1 MNYILNCDIKVQG
14 PNGGTPRDASK
25 IISFTE
31 QCCDILGLNY
41 YPYEINIIVYP
52 TYIHGYPDVWGLCYE
67 LDDGEINIHLARKV
81 PVEVSTDEP
90 EWMKSDLYLTLA
102 HELMHARQTAKGEKM
117 YERPVRKNEEFICE
131 LVKERLLW

>member
-1 MNYILNCDIKVQG
+1 MTYINVQG
-14 PNGGTPRDASK
+14 PNGGVPRDSSK

-31 QCCDILGLNY
+31 QCCDILGLNN
-41 YPYEINIIVYP
+41 YPYDINITVYP

-67 LDDGEINIHLARKV
+67 LDEGEINIHLARKI
-81 PVEVSTDEP
+81 PVDVSTDEL